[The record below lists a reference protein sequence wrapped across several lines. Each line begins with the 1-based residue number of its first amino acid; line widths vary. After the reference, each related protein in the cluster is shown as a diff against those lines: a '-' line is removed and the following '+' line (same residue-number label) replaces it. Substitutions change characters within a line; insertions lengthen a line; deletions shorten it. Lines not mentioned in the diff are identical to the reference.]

1 MAVGQ
6 GFVGEGVDAVKP
18 LKLLHCKTAGCV
30 PHSRLGRWLAEQEE
44 KQAEEMFP
52 ASCVHILCAMKR

>member
-30 PHSRLGRWLAEQEE
+30 PHSRLGRWLAEWWE
-44 KQAEEMFP
+44 KQGKAGKCFLR
-52 ASCVHILCAMKR
+52 CVFTYAVP